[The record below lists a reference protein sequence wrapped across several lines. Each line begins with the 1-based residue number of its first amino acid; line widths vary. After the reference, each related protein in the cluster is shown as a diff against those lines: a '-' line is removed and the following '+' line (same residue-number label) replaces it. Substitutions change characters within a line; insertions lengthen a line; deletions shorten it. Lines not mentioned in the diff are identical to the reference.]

1 MERYVSLGMS
11 TADRDVTQQLRS
23 RVLKINQK
31 TQIYQQKLL
40 ATVINSSIFL
50 SDIQSEKY
58 HIINLYYSFLS
69 SNI

>member
-31 TQIYQQKLL
+31 TQRYQQKLL
-40 ATVINSSIFL
+40 ATANNSFIFV
-50 SDIQSEKY
+50 SDIQSECRG
-58 HIINLYYSFLS
+58 
-69 SNI
+69 NIF